1 MAAAQPPNGLELEDY
16 LAPRDQLAR
25 NLNKEHR
32 REKWSLRWRCT
43 VAHMPRFQIGSQTR
57 LTSDIEELG
66 RKVNALPEPHRQ
78 QLTTLYDRVV
88 ENFRLRTR
96 IMNVA
101 KEALERMRLEVA
113 CLQFDLDMTRRE
125 KESLQDDLDDDAPP
139 PASSHS

>member
-1 MAAAQPPNGLELEDY
+1 MSQPHNGLELEDY
-16 LAPRDQLAR
+16 PPGRGRVAR
-25 NLNKEHR
+25 NLNKEQRHT
-32 REKWSLRWRCT
+32 KWILRWRCT

-66 RKVNALPEPHRQ
+66 RKVSALPEPHRQ
-78 QLTTLYDRVV
+78 QLTTLYERVV

-125 KESLQDDLDDDAPP
+125 KESLQNDPDDDAPP
-139 PASSHS
+139 PASNHS